1 MKDGCPHIAGQ
12 TEAAAACPADTLHR
26 PLSWKPTDARR
37 WALAGLGLLSAG
49 LGTIGAFVPGL
60 PTTVFVLIAAW
71 AFTRSCPWLE
81 DRILRNPIL
90 GPSMEVIDGTR
101 PFTRRARFIAMGTMF
116 LFGFSSIGIL
126 YHTATPRFVLWIILA
141 ALGVGAF
148 AILRFRP
155 RNAKS

>member
-1 MKDGCPHIAGQ
+1 
-12 TEAAAACPADTLHR
+12 
-26 PLSWKPTDARR
+26 LSWKPTDARR

-49 LGTIGAFVPGL
+49 LGTVGAFVPGL

-116 LFGFSSIGIL
+116 LFGFSSIGML
-126 YHTATPRFVLWIILA
+126 YFTATPRFVLWIILA

-148 AILRFRP
+148 AIMRFQP